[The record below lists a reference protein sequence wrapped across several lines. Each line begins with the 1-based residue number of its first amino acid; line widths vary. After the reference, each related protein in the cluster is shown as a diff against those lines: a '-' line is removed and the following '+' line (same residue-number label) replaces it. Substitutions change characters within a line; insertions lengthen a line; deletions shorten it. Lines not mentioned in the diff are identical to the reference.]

1 MDPITILAACTAV
14 WNGIKKASEFAQEAE
29 GVWGQLSKYAG
40 LADQL
45 EQHITTAKNK
55 PQKPKLFGN
64 LEFGNDTQEAFN
76 VFEAEHKLMQMEAEI
91 KHEFLYGAFA
101 DLEGGY
107 GSLDGYRKFLE
118 MRRKIRADRIR
129 MKQEQQDMQKKFWDD
144 MFLYGGSST
153 VVVVGCLLLY
163 MAIDFIFR
171 YANDDLP
178 TLRHQLMH
186 RRKVETLSHSCP
198 SSGRKSSTKFS
209 QTQRPRPK
217 RRPVLWR
224 WRSGVS

>member
-1 MDPITILAACTAV
+1 MDPITLLAAASAV
-14 WNGIKKASEFAQEAE
+14 WSGIKKASEFAQEAE
-29 GVWGQLSKYAG
+29 GVWSQLSKYAG

-129 MKQEQQDMQKKFWDD
+129 MKQEQQDDAKKVLGRHVYLWWC
-144 MFLYGGSST
+144 ST
-153 VVVVGCLLLY
+153 VVVVGCVVLY

-171 YANDDLP
+171 YA
-178 TLRHQLMH
+178 
-186 RRKVETLSHSCP
+186 K
-198 SSGRKSSTKFS
+198 
-209 QTQRPRPK
+209 
-217 RRPVLWR
+217 
-224 WRSGVS
+224 

>member
-29 GVWGQLSKYAG
+29 GVWSQLSKYAG

-55 PQKPKLFGN
+55 PQKPKLFGK

-144 MFLYGGSST
+144 MLLYGGSST
-153 VVVVGCLLLY
+153 VVVVGCVVLY
-163 MAIDFIFR
+163 MAVDFIFR
-171 YANDDLP
+171 YA
-178 TLRHQLMH
+178 
-186 RRKVETLSHSCP
+186 K
-198 SSGRKSSTKFS
+198 
-209 QTQRPRPK
+209 
-217 RRPVLWR
+217 
-224 WRSGVS
+224 

>member
-1 MDPITILAACTAV
+1 MTKRTANWRNFLEMTTFNGSNHPSCRRFGGMV
-14 WNGIKKASEFAQEAE
+14 WHQESLRVRS
-29 GVWGQLSKYAG
+29 GGRGRLGSQLSKYAG

-45 EQHITTAKNK
+45 EQHITDAKNK

-76 VFEAEHKLMQMEAEI
+76 AFEAEHKLMQMEAEI

-129 MKQEQQDMQKKFWDD
+129 MKQEQQMMQKKFWDD
-144 MFLYGGSST
+144 LFIYGGVSA
-153 VVVVGCLLLY
+153 VVVVGCVVLY

-171 YANDDLP
+171 YA
-178 TLRHQLMH
+178 
-186 RRKVETLSHSCP
+186 K
-198 SSGRKSSTKFS
+198 
-209 QTQRPRPK
+209 
-217 RRPVLWR
+217 
-224 WRSGVS
+224 

>member
-1 MDPITILAACTAV
+1 VDPITLLAACTAV

-29 GVWGQLSKYAG
+29 GVWSQLSKYAG

-64 LEFGNDTQEAFN
+64 LDFGNDTQEAFN

-91 KHEFLYGAFA
+91 KHEFLYGAFC

-118 MRRKIRADRIR
+118 MRRKI
-129 MKQEQQDMQKKFWDD
+129 
-144 MFLYGGSST
+144 G
-153 VVVVGCLLLY
+153 
-163 MAIDFIFR
+163 
-171 YANDDLP
+171 
-178 TLRHQLMH
+178 
-186 RRKVETLSHSCP
+186 
-198 SSGRKSSTKFS
+198 
-209 QTQRPRPK
+209 QTA
-217 RRPVLWR
+217 
-224 WRSGVS
+224 SA